1 MSAKPY
7 DADDADGRVSFGAAA
22 VAPKRRS
29 GADVA
34 RPGHFSALAAAAAST
49 SKSSASA
56 KAGRRAVRAKV
67 KPLLPDRKD

>member
-1 MSAKPY
+1 MSPKPY
-7 DADDADGRVSFGAAA
+7 DADDADERVSLGATA

-34 RPGHFSALAAAAAST
+34 RPGHFSALAAAST

-67 KPLLPDRKD
+67 KPVLPSDRKD